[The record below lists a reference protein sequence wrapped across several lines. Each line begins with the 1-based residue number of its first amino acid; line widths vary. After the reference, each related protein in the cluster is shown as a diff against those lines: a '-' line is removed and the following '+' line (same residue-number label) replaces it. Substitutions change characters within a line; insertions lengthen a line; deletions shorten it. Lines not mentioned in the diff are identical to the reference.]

1 MITRLTQLAELVKS
15 SGRRYRIAIAWAQ
28 DSNSIGALFKGVCD
42 GFLEAVLIGKK
53 PEIIKACEKENIDY
67 SGLNIIESASDY
79 EACRRAV
86 DMARSGE
93 ADIVMKGLV
102 GTDRFLKAV
111 MDKETGLME
120 PGATLSYVCALD
132 IPAYRKLLFITDPA
146 VIPFPDLEQKI
157 AMTRYA
163 IEMAGRF
170 GITKPRIALIGATEK
185 ISRHFQSSLD
195 YSVMCKMA
203 ERGQLPDCI
212 MDGPV
217 DIFLACDPKSPE
229 IKNVRTVL
237 EGDADILVFPS
248 IESCNPFYKGLMLFA
263 GAELAGLICGTVK
276 PVVLMSR
283 NESLLSKYY
292 CIALACMMTKSSNN
306 QTQMK

>member
-1 MITRLTQLAELVKS
+1 
-15 SGRRYRIAIAWAQ
+15 GAI
-28 DSNSIGALFKGVCD
+28 
-42 GFLEAVLIGKK
+42 
-53 PEIIKACEKENIDY
+53 
-67 SGLNIIESASDY
+67 
-79 EACRRAV
+79 
-86 DMARSGE
+86 
-93 ADIVMKGLV
+93 
-102 GTDRFLKAV
+102 
-111 MDKETGLME
+111 
-120 PGATLSYVCALD
+120 LSYVCAID
-132 IPAYRKLLFITDPA
+132 VPAYKKLLFITDPA
-146 VIPFPDLEQKI
+146 VIPFPDLDQKI

-163 IEMAGRF
+163 IDMARRF
-170 GITKPRIALIGATEK
+170 GISKPRIALIGATEK

-229 IKNVRTVL
+229 IKGVRTVL

-292 CIALACMMTKSSNN
+292 CMALACMMTKGSKN
-306 QTQMK
+306 